1 MERRIE
7 KFLRLAADL
16 DRFEKQREGKKNAVI
31 EDDSL
36 SLDALDLVAAARKEI
51 PEFDMEKQSGK

>member
-16 DRFEKQREGKKNAVI
+16 DRFEKQRESKRIGVN
-31 EDDSL
+31 EDDSR
-36 SLDALDLVAAARKEI
+36 SLNELDLVAAARKEV
-51 PEFDMEKQSGK
+51 PEFDMKKLSDK

>member
-16 DRFEKQREGKKNAVI
+16 DRFEKQREGRKNM
-31 EDDSL
+31 EQQDDSL
-36 SLDALDLVAAARKEI
+36 SLEALDLVAAARQEVPELSEEEI
-51 PEFDMEKQSGK
+51 SKL

>member
-16 DRFEKQREGKKNAVI
+16 DRFEKQRESKRIGVN

-36 SLDALDLVAAARKEI
+36 SLNELDLVAAARKEV
-51 PEFDMEKQSGK
+51 PEFDMKKLSDK

>member
-16 DRFEKQREGKKNAVI
+16 DRFEKQREGRKNTAA

-36 SLDALDLVAAARKEI
+36 SFEELDLIAAARKEV
-51 PEFDMEKQSGK
+51 PELGEDTLKKL